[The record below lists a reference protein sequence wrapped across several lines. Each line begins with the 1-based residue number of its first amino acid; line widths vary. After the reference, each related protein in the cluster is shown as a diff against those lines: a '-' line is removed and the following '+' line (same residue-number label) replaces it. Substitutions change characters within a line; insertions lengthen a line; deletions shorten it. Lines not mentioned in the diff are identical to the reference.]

1 MLALTDATDLKTS
14 GSLDTDIVRNGQVLH
29 LGGTLR
35 RHNGRRWQ
43 WERHAKKAIVWIGK
57 TTTLHVQHAF
67 LYTSLP
73 SLHDYDGKMP
83 NLRFMEDVNKRR
95 AKFLSLSELEYG
107 S

>member
-43 WERHAKKAIVWIGK
+43 WERQKRN
-57 TTTLHVQHAF
+57 
-67 LYTSLP
+67 SLNRQNNN
-73 SLHDYDGKMP
+73 SARAARFFVHFFTVTAR
-83 NLRFMEDVNKRR
+83 LRPEN
-95 AKFLSLSELEYG
+95 A
-107 S
+107 